1 MFVKNVPPILISNTL
16 LQVQCILFLIL
27 NALDGYSTWLVL
39 KPDHYH
45 RERNPI
51 ARWVFR
57 KLKAPYSIVFFKVF
71 LLSLLGIFFAYWW
84 RETLTLNIGLL
95 IGNLLYIYVVQ
106 HNFRVHR
113 QNEKVNSD
121 IAELYKKYQVAE

>member
-1 MFVKNVPPILISNTL
+1 MFVKNVPPILMSNTL

-39 KPDHYH
+39 KPDNYH

-57 KLKAPYSIVFFKVF
+57 KLKVPFSIVFFKVF

-84 RETLTLNIGLL
+84 RESLTLNIGLL

-106 HNFRVHR
+106 HNFRVYR
-113 QNEKVNSD
+113 QNEKVNRD
-121 IAELYKKYQVAE
+121 IAELYKKYQVTE

>member
-1 MFVKNVPPILISNTL
+1 MFIKNVPPILMSNTL
-16 LQVQCILFLIL
+16 LHVQCILFLVL
-27 NALDGYSTWLVL
+27 NFLDGYSTWLVL

-57 KLKAPYSIVFFKVF
+57 KLKAPFSIVFFKVF

-84 RETLTLNIGLL
+84 RESLTLNIGLL

-106 HNFRVHR
+106 HNFKVYR
-113 QNEKVNSD
+113 QNEKVNRD
-121 IAELYKKYQVAE
+121 IAELYKRYRVTE